1 MSAKQF
7 FFGVERKHFAE
18 SRMKVTEILKTL
30 LISTFGIIPIALL
43 FYGYRGYQV
52 VLSKNDCKMTY
63 SYPFHYETKFEWKNE
78 NFKLLQVSSE
88 AGEAIHGHPVLFIP
102 GHKGRLV
109 FPIDYNLHLP

>member
-1 MSAKQF
+1 
-7 FFGVERKHFAE
+7 
-18 SRMKVTEILKTL
+18 MKVTEILKTL

-102 GHKGRLV
+102 GHKGRRV
-109 FPIDYNLHLP
+109 FPINNNLHLP